1 MATNEPSES
10 NLKRVDVD
18 GRSKSPKRM
27 AIETGGTE
35 FVVGDD
41 ASPLDHLLAAFAGCI
56 NATGYQVADEMGIE
70 IDALD
75 VSVGGEYD
83 PAVFMG
89 EECDERAG
97 FQEFEVEVDV
107 ESDADRETLASWL
120 DQIEERCPVSDNLK
134 DETPA
139 SLSLDD

>member
-1 MATNEPSES
+1 MA
-10 NLKRVDVD
+10 V
-18 GRSKSPKRM
+18 
-27 AIETGGTE
+27 ETGGTE

-56 NATGYQVADEMGIE
+56 NATGHKVADEMGIDIRDLE
-70 IDALD
+70 

-97 FQEFEVEVDV
+97 FQEFEIEVDV
-107 ESDADRETLASWL
+107 DADADRETLASWL
-120 DQIEERCPVSDNLK
+120 DAVEERCPVSDNLQA
-134 DETPA
+134 ETPA
-139 SLSLDD
+139 TLSLED

>member
-1 MATNEPSES
+1 MATKEPSEA
-10 NLKRVDVD
+10 NLNRVAVR
-18 GRSKSPKRM
+18 GRSRSPKRM
-27 AIETGGTE
+27 AVETGGTE

-56 NATGYQVADEMGIE
+56 NATGHKVADEMGIDIRDLE
-70 IDALD
+70 

-97 FQEFEVEVDV
+97 FQEFEIEVDV
-107 ESDADRETLASWL
+107 DADADRETLASWL
-120 DQIEERCPVSDNLK
+120 DAVEERCPVSDNLQA
-134 DETPA
+134 ETPA
-139 SLSLDD
+139 TLSLED